1 MSDAV
6 TPFVLNIPQ
15 SRIDDLHQRLDL
27 TRWPEKETV
36 DDWSQGAPL
45 AKVRALC
52 DYWRNGYDW
61 RRFEARL
68 NALGQFLESD
78 VKQSDHRFLPLIVGS
93 FDLFFARQSQ
103 GFHSFIFTDFYV
115 FDNVNLPL
123 FLCLSSYLLAR
134 LRLLL

>member
-15 SRIDDLHQRLDL
+15 SQLDDLNHRLDL

-45 AKVRALC
+45 SKVRALC
-52 DYWRNGYDW
+52 DHWRHGYDW

-68 NALGQFLESD
+68 NALGQFRTEIDRRHGQIELRSFGAAGQHLRHLAEH
-78 VKQSDHRFLPLIVGS
+78 VRRLMARRHFGDH
-93 FDLFFARQSQ
+93 
-103 GFHSFIFTDFYV
+103 
-115 FDNVNLPL
+115 
-123 FLCLSSYLLAR
+123 LAVIGGGAEQ
-134 LRLLL
+134 LRVERDRH